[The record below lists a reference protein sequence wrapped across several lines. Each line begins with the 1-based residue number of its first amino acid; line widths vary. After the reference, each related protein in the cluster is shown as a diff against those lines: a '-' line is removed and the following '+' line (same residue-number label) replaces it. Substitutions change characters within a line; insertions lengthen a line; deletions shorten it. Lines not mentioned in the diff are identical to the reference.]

1 MKIEI
6 QNLSKTFGEH
16 KVLDHINLTIKQGQR
31 VAFIGL
37 SGSGKTTLMRSIN
50 GFVTPDS
57 GEIFVDGQKIDY
69 SCKKQLKE
77 LRANVAMVYQL
88 FNLIERTTVLH
99 NVLTGTLGKKRD
111 LAESVAVSIGFF
123 KKHDKKKAKD
133 ILEFVKLQDKHDER
147 VDSLSGGQKQRVA
160 IARALMQEPKILL
173 ADEPT
178 ANLDIKTGKKILKLF
193 SKINEK
199 EHLTTITVIHQL
211 ELISEKYFDRVVGLA
226 HGKLIFDGHPKE
238 LTHEILTSIYGD
250 LESSEDDE
258 EFGDE

>member
-6 QNLSKTFGEH
+6 KNLSKTFGEQ
-16 KVLDHINLTIKQGQR
+16 KVLDNINLTIKQGQK

-57 GEIFVDGQKIDY
+57 GDILVDGKKIDY
-69 SCKKQLKE
+69 TSKRQVKE
-77 LRANVAMVYQL
+77 LRVKVAMVYQL

-99 NVLTGTLGKKRD
+99 NVLTGTLGKKRN
-111 LAESVAVSIGFF
+111 LAENVAVSIGFF
-123 KKHDKKKAKD
+123 KKSDKKKAKD
-133 ILEFVKLQDKHDER
+133 ILEFVKLADKHDER

-199 EHLTTITVIHQL
+199 EHTTTITVIHQL
-211 ELISEKYFDRVVGLA
+211 ELINEMYFDRVVGLSN
-226 HGKLIFDGHPKE
+226 GKLIFDGHPKE

>member
-1 MKIEI
+1 MKIKI
-6 QNLSKTFGEH
+6 KNLSKTFGKE
-16 KVLDHINLTIKQGQR
+16 KVLDNINLDIKQGQR

-37 SGSGKTTLMRSIN
+37 SGSGKTTLLRSIN

-57 GEIFVDGQKIDY
+57 GDIIIDGKKIDY
-69 SCKKQLKE
+69 SSKKILKE
-77 LRANVAMVYQL
+77 LRTKVAMVYQL

-99 NVLTGTLGKKRD
+99 NVLTGSLGKKRD
-111 LAESVAVSIGFF
+111 LTDNIGVSIGFF
-123 KKHDKKKAKD
+123 KKSDKKKAND
-133 ILEFVKLQDKHDER
+133 ILEFVKLADKYDER

-199 EHLTTITVIHQL
+199 ENLTIITAIHQL
-211 ELISEKYFDRVVGLA
+211 ELISEKYFDRVIGLA
-226 HGKLIFDGHPKE
+226 NGKLIFDGHPTE
-238 LTHEILTSIYGD
+238 LTHEMLTTIYGN
-250 LESSEDDE
+250 LESTEDDE
-258 EFGDE
+258 EFGDD

>member
-1 MKIEI
+1 MGLKIK
-6 QNLSKTFGEH
+6 NLSKTFGEE
-16 KVLDHINLTIKQGQR
+16 KVLDNINLTIQQKQR

-37 SGSGKTTLMRSIN
+37 SGSGKTTLLRCIN

-57 GEIFVDGQKIDY
+57 GDIKIDGKKIDY
-69 SCKKQLKE
+69 SSKKMVKK
-77 LRANVAMVYQL
+77 LRAEVAMVYQL

-111 LAESVAVSIGFF
+111 LKDSIAVGIGFF
-123 KKHDKKKAKD
+123 KKSDKKKAKD
-133 ILEFVKLQDKHDER
+133 ILDFVKLGDKYDER

-199 EHLTTITVIHQL
+199 ENVTTITVIHQL
-211 ELISEKYFDRVVGLA
+211 ELISEKYFDRVIGLS
-226 HGKLIFDGHPKE
+226 HGKLIFDGHPSE
-238 LTHEILTSIYGD
+238 LTDGIKTSVYGD
-250 LESSEDDE
+250 LESTEDDE

>member
-6 QNLSKTFGEH
+6 KNLSKTFGEQ
-16 KVLDHINLTIKQGQR
+16 KVLDSINLTIKQGQK

-57 GEIFVDGQKIDY
+57 GDIFVGGKKINY
-69 SCKKQLKE
+69 TSKKIVKE
-77 LRANVAMVYQL
+77 LRAKVAMVYQL

-99 NVLTGTLGKKRD
+99 NVLTGTLGKKRN
-111 LAESVAVSIGFF
+111 LAESVAVSMGFF
-123 KKHDKKKAKD
+123 KESDKKKAKD
-133 ILEFVKLQDKHDER
+133 ILEFVKLADKHDER

-193 SKINEK
+193 AKINEK
-199 EHLTTITVIHQL
+199 EHTTTITVIHQL
-211 ELISEKYFDRVVGLA
+211 ELISEKYFDRVIGLS
-226 HGKLIFDGHPKE
+226 HGKLIFDGHPSE

>member
-6 QNLSKTFGEH
+6 KNLSKTFGEQ
-16 KVLDHINLTIKQGQR
+16 KVLDTINLTIKQGQK

-37 SGSGKTTLMRSIN
+37 SGSGKTTLLRSIN

-57 GEIFVDGQKIDY
+57 GEIFVDGKKINY
-69 SCKKQLKE
+69 TSKRQLKE
-77 LRANVAMVYQL
+77 LRVKVAMVYQL

-111 LAESVAVSIGFF
+111 LAESVAVGIGFF
-123 KKHDKKKAKD
+123 KKSDKKKAKE
-133 ILEFVKLQDKHDER
+133 ILEFVKLADKDDER

-199 EHLTTITVIHQL
+199 EHTTIITVIHQL
-211 ELISEKYFDRVVGLA
+211 ELLSEKYFDRVIGLSS
-226 HGKLIFDGHPKE
+226 GKLIFDGHPSE

>member
-6 QNLSKTFGEH
+6 KNLSKTFGEQ
-16 KVLDHINLTIKQGQR
+16 KVLDNINLTIKQGQK

-37 SGSGKTTLMRSIN
+37 SGSGKTTLMRCIN

-57 GEIFVDGQKIDY
+57 GDIFVDGKIIDY
-69 SCKKQLKE
+69 TSKRQVKD
-77 LRANVAMVYQL
+77 LRVKVAMVYQL

-99 NVLTGTLGKKRD
+99 NVLTGTLGKKRN
-111 LAESVAVSIGFF
+111 LAENVAVSIGFF
-123 KKHDKKKAKD
+123 KKSDKKKAKD
-133 ILEFVKLQDKHDER
+133 ILEFVKLADKYDER

-160 IARALMQEPKILL
+160 IARALMQQPRILL

-199 EHLTTITVIHQL
+199 EHITTITVIHQL
-211 ELISEKYFDRVVGLA
+211 DLISEKYFDRVVGLSN
-226 HGKLIFDGHPKE
+226 GKLIFDGHPQE

-258 EFGDE
+258 GFGDE

>member
-6 QNLSKTFGEH
+6 KNLSKTFGEQ
-16 KVLDHINLTIKQGQR
+16 KVLDNINLTIKQGQR
-31 VAFIGL
+31 VAFVGL

-57 GEIFVDGQKIDY
+57 GDILVDGKKIDY
-69 SCKKQLKE
+69 SCKKQVKE
-77 LRANVAMVYQL
+77 LRTKVAMVYQL

-111 LAESVAVSIGFF
+111 LVDSASVSMGFF
-123 KKHDKKKAKD
+123 KKSDKKNAKD
-133 ILEFVKLQDKHDER
+133 ILEFVKLEDKHDER

-199 EHLTTITVIHQL
+199 ENLTTITVIHQL
-211 ELISEKYFDRVVGLA
+211 ELISEKYFDRVVGLSC
-226 HGKLIFDGHPKE
+226 GKLIFDGHPKE
-238 LTHEILTSIYGD
+238 LNHEILTSIYGD

>member
-6 QNLSKTFGEH
+6 KNLSKTFGEQ
-16 KVLDHINLTIKQGQR
+16 KVLDNINLTIKQGQK

-57 GEIFVDGQKIDY
+57 GDILVDGKKINY
-69 SCKKQLKE
+69 TSKKQVKE
-77 LRANVAMVYQL
+77 LRAKVAMVYQL

-99 NVLTGTLGKKRD
+99 NVLTGTLGKKRN
-111 LAESVAVSIGFF
+111 LAENVVVSIGFF
-123 KKHDKKKAKD
+123 KKSDKKKAKD
-133 ILEFVKLQDKHDER
+133 ILEFVKLADKHDER

-199 EHLTTITVIHQL
+199 EHTTTITVIHQL
-211 ELISEKYFDRVVGLA
+211 ELINEMYFDRVVGLSN
-226 HGKLIFDGHPKE
+226 GKLIFDGHPKE

>member
-6 QNLSKTFGEH
+6 RNLSKKFGDQ
-16 KVLDHINLTIKQGQR
+16 KVLDDINLTIKQGQK

-50 GFVTPDS
+50 GFVTPDV
-57 GEIFVDGQKIDY
+57 GEIIVDGKKIDY
-69 SCKKQLKE
+69 RSKKEVKE
-77 LRANVAMVYQL
+77 LRAKVAMVYQL

-99 NVLTGTLGKKRD
+99 NVLTGTLGKKRV
-111 LAESVAVSIGFF
+111 LSESVAVGMGFF
-123 KKHDKKKAKD
+123 KKSDKKKAKD
-133 ILEFVKLQDKHDER
+133 ILEFVKLADKYDER

-199 EHLTTITVIHQL
+199 EHTTTITVIHQL
-211 ELISEKYFDRVVGLA
+211 ELISEKYFDRVIGLSN
-226 HGKLIFDGHPKE
+226 GKLIFDGHPDE

>member
-1 MKIEI
+1 MRIEI
-6 QNLSKTFGEH
+6 KNLSKNFGEQ
-16 KVLDHINLTIKQGQR
+16 KVLDNINLTIKQGQK

-37 SGSGKTTLMRSIN
+37 SGSGKTTLMRSVN

-57 GEIFVDGQKIDY
+57 GEILVDGKLIDY
-69 SCKKQLKE
+69 TSKKMVKE
-77 LRANVAMVYQL
+77 LRAKVAMVYQL

-99 NVLTGTLGKKRD
+99 NVLTGTLGKKRG
-111 LAESVAVSIGFF
+111 LAESVAVGIGFF
-123 KKHDKKKAKD
+123 KKHDKKKAKEV
-133 ILEFVKLQDKHDER
+133 LEFVKLADKYDER

-193 SKINEK
+193 SKINKK
-199 EHLTTITVIHQL
+199 ENTTTITVIHQL
-211 ELISEKYFDRVVGLA
+211 ELINEKYFDRVIGLSG
-226 HGKLIFDGHPKE
+226 GKLIFDGHPSE

-258 EFGDE
+258 EFCDE

>member
-6 QNLSKTFGEH
+6 KNLCKTFGEQ
-16 KVLDHINLTIKQGQR
+16 KVLDNINLTIKQGQR

-57 GEIFVDGQKIDY
+57 GDILVDGKKIDY
-69 SCKKQLKE
+69 TSKKQVKE
-77 LRANVAMVYQL
+77 LRVKVAMVYQL

-99 NVLTGTLGKKRD
+99 NVLTGTLGKKRN
-111 LAESVAVSIGFF
+111 LAENVAVSVGFF
-123 KKHDKKKAKD
+123 KKSDKRKAKD
-133 ILEFVKLQDKHDER
+133 ILEFVKLADKYDER

-160 IARALMQEPKILL
+160 ISRALMQEPKILL

-199 EHLTTITVIHQL
+199 EHTTTITVIHQL
-211 ELISEKYFDRVVGLA
+211 ELISEKYFDRVVGLSN
-226 HGKLIFDGHPKE
+226 GKLIFDGHPKE

>member
-6 QNLSKTFGEH
+6 KNLSKTFGEQT
-16 KVLDHINLTIKQGQR
+16 VLDDITLTIKQGQR

-57 GEIFVDGQKIDY
+57 GDICVDGKKIDY
-69 SCKKQLKE
+69 ASKKQVKE
-77 LRANVAMVYQL
+77 LRAKVAMVYQL

-99 NVLTGTLGKKRD
+99 NVLTGTLGKERN
-111 LAESVAVSIGFF
+111 LAESVAVGIGLF
-123 KKHDKKKAKD
+123 KKHDQKKAKE
-133 ILEFVKLQDKHDER
+133 ILEFVKLADKYDER

-199 EHLTTITVIHQL
+199 EHTTTVTVIHQL
-211 ELISEKYFDRVVGLA
+211 ELISDKYFDRVIGLSG
-226 HGKLIFDGHPKE
+226 GKLIFDGHPHE

-250 LESSEDDE
+250 LESNEDNE